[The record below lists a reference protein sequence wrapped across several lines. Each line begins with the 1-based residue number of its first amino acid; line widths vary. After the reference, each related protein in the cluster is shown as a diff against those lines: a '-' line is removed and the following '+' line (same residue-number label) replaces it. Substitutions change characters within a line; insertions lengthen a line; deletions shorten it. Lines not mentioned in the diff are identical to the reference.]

1 MSTQP
6 PQVLSRKA
14 NGTSSG
20 TASQIS
26 DPAKVRQRVRVSQA
40 RRDQS
45 PAPHQSSL
53 TYVNIGQGKGT
64 DTSGNTAKSSKGR
77 GASDRRSGATKGTND
92 GEVATRSPRS
102 KSQNEGEKVVV
113 RRLPPGMTRDEFV
126 AILGPEWE
134 VSKGKVDWFSYVT
147 GKISTDPSKPS
158 RPGRA
163 YLHLVRK
170 DDIMPLSDAVRT
182 ATWEDAKSTFTN
194 PSLIGPPTL
203 EFSIYKKV
211 PSTKKRTDARQGTID
226 QDPEFMAFLEG
237 LANPAPMR
245 DSIDVEEAAES
256 AKADTKVTTTPLVEF
271 LKEKKANKGKDGK
284 NSKSGKGKGGSK
296 DDESSGRKKGKES
309 RGERQEK
316 APKETVKILTKK
328 AATEQAAEGAKKAA
342 NQIAT
347 ANAASNAAAAGSSD
361 APKSRRAG
369 IAAAARIL
377 QRDLG
382 LSPGSAH
389 RRARHDAAKA
399 EADAK
404 AATSATKESN
414 GNSTDTATA
423 ATASTQP
430 TPADAAAQTPK
441 SRPESPVTS
450 KPQTGRR
457 NRGGK
462 GAVDKGKAA
471 GNETPAAQPTAAN
484 PPVILKKKTDAE
496 TNQKAAEP
504 PATAPAVN
512 ANASGKQA
520 SKERGNNKQ
529 ASQKK
534 SASVSANAIRAFV
547 KHVNASQGVND
558 ASLREALGSFG
569 NITLVEIDKR
579 KGFAY
584 VDFSEHD
591 ALVKAV
597 SASPIQVGQANVQ
610 VLERKDKKPAA
621 SAPAAAGKESTTPNS
636 EKEKDKDKEK
646 EKPSGGRG
654 RRGRG
659 GGKAASTATNGQAT
673 AAAAP
678 ASGAAATSTG
688 G

>member
-1 MSTQP
+1 M
-6 PQVLSRKA
+6 
-14 NGTSSG
+14 
-20 TASQIS
+20 
-26 DPAKVRQRVRVSQA
+26 
-40 RRDQS
+40 
-45 PAPHQSSL
+45 SL
-53 TYVNIGQGKGT
+53 TFIE
-64 DTSGNTAKSSKGR
+64 KS
-77 GASDRRSGATKGTND
+77 
-92 GEVATRSPRS
+92 
-102 KSQNEGEKVVV
+102 
-113 RRLPPGMTRDEFV
+113 
-126 AILGPEWE
+126 
-134 VSKGKVDWFSYVT
+134 
-147 GKISTDPSKPS
+147 PSKPS

-309 RGERQEK
+309 RGEKQEK
-316 APKETVKILTKK
+316 APKETVKILSKK

-347 ANAASNAAAAGSSD
+347 ANAASSAAAAGSSD

-450 KPQTGRR
+450 KPQSGRR

-462 GAVDKGKAA
+462 SAVDKGKAA

-504 PATAPAVN
+504 PATAPAAN

-558 ASLREALGSFG
+558 ASLREALSSFG